1 MIVSF
6 ALAPVASGQE
16 ARGLKPVGA
25 AARLP
30 GSLGR
35 APFLDAW
42 IRVDADG
49 TVTAFTGKAELGQGV
64 KTALAQVVSEEL
76 EAALDRHKLVTADT
90 ERTPNEG
97 YTAGSHS
104 LQDSGTA
111 LRHAAAQAR
120 EILILEAARKLHMPP
135 DRLKVANA
143 TVLGPNGSRLTYG
156 EIVSPNLLHV
166 QAKPVTPL
174 KDPAHFTVMA
184 RPIPRIDIPAKV
196 TGGAAY
202 VHDLRLPGL
211 LHARVVRPPSY
222 DSRLLEVNTAAVDK
236 MPGVVKIVRDG
247 NFLAVV
253 AEREYLA
260 IKAMRTLAASARW
273 EETAQ

>member
-1 MIVSF
+1 NSACRSPGGRTHAEGRVGERGEPVTAASKRLAARKDDVSVSRRAVLRGTGALIISF
-6 ALAPVASGQE
+6 ALPPLAS
-16 ARGLKPVGA
+16 ARQAGGLEPVGA

-42 IRVDADG
+42 IRIDADG

-64 KTALAQVVSEEL
+64 KTALTQVVSEEL
-76 EAALDRHKLVTADT
+76 EVPLDRLKLVTADT

-120 EILILEAARKLHMPP
+120 EILILEAARML
-135 DRLKVANA
+135 R
-143 TVLGPNGSRLTYG
+143 
-156 EIVSPNLLHV
+156 IV
-166 QAKPVTPL
+166 T
-174 KDPAHFTVMA
+174 
-184 RPIPRIDIPAKV
+184 
-196 TGGAAY
+196 
-202 VHDLRLPGL
+202 
-211 LHARVVRPPSY
+211 
-222 DSRLLEVNTAAVDK
+222 
-236 MPGVVKIVRDG
+236 IVRDG

-253 AEREYLA
+253 AEREFQAIQAMRSLAAAARWQERPTLPKQSELSAALLKLPAEDYTIFEKRAGVTAPATSLAATYSRPYLA
-260 IKAMRTLAASARW
+260 HASI
-273 EETAQ
+273 